1 MFPWLCWVLCTLLG
15 IWSAGLRPAVAEVG
29 TTSRDLSAVPTAL
42 VYHPDY
48 LLHDPGPSHP
58 ERPERLQAIMAHL
71 EQQGLLDQLLQLRPE
86 PAAEQWITRVHTPAY
101 VQRLHTAVRS
111 APAALDPDT
120 RVSAQSYDVALLAV
134 GGVLAAV
141 DAVLAGRARNAFAA
155 VRPPGHH
162 ALPERAMGFCL
173 FNQVAIAARYVQEKH
188 GVKRVLIVDWDVHHG
203 NGTQEVFYTD
213 PSVFYFSTHQHPFY
227 PGTGAAGE
235 TGAGAGQGTTLN
247 VPLPAGSG
255 DAEIIR
261 AFREQL
267 MPAAE
272 TFQPEFVFISA
283 GFDAHR
289 QDPLA
294 QLQVTEVGYATLT
307 RLVMDIAERFAA
319 GRIVSMLEGGYHLE
333 ALPRSVAAHLRV
345 LMGHAAGER

>member
-1 MFPWLCWVLCTLLG
+1 
-15 IWSAGLRPAVAEVG
+15 
-29 TTSRDLSAVPTAL
+29 
-42 VYHPDY
+42 
-48 LLHDPGPSHP
+48 
-58 ERPERLQAIMAHL
+58 
-71 EQQGLLDQLLQLRPE
+71 
-86 PAAEQWITRVHTPAY
+86 
-101 VQRLHTAVRS
+101 
-111 APAALDPDT
+111 
-120 RVSAQSYDVALLAV
+120 
-134 GGVLAAV
+134 
-141 DAVLAGRARNAFAA
+141 
-155 VRPPGHH
+155 
-162 ALPERAMGFCL
+162 MGFCL
-173 FNQVAIAARYVQEKH
+173 FNQVAIAARYVQEKY

-345 LMGHAAGER
+345 LMGHAAEER